1 MTKVR
6 SNRDKVVCYRV
17 FFLCLVIGSAKAS
30 ASTLEFRDGVDI
42 VPDAANTGFIYNGT
56 NDAELRER
64 DPTLNFDFGTGS
76 TTEAEFTID
85 LNDGGREA

>member
-1 MTKVR
+1 VTKVR

-42 VPDAANTGFIYNGT
+42 VPDVANTGFIYNGT

-64 DPTLNFDFGTGS
+64 DPTLNFDFGIGS
-76 TTEAEFTID
+76 TTEAELRST
-85 LNDGGREA
+85 